1 MFSTNDLLIK
11 TDKHKQLYSRAASFL
26 DSFSRR
32 AAEYDETAQFP
43 RENFEELKEEGMT
56 ALTVPRHLGGE
67 GISLY
72 EFLLVQET
80 LAQGDGATALSLG
93 WHNGIIMQLR
103 DTGKWPQDKFENLAR
118 ETIEKKL
125 LVNAAATE
133 PGTGSPARGGKPATT
148 AVKNKN
154 GWLINGKKTFTS
166 LAPVLDRVIITAT
179 VQEGSI
185 EYIGEFLLDTDT
197 EGIRFD
203 ETWNTLGMRATRS
216 DDLILENVQIHEDSL
231 VATRDQ
237 GHGQTPQGWLLH
249 IPACYLGIAIAARN
263 EAVEFA
269 KNYQPSSLPHPVSET
284 SEVRRKTA
292 EIDLELIQARYF
304 MYYTASLWDE
314 FPEKRTAMGA
324 ELAAV
329 KTVCTNS
336 AVKAVDLAL
345 RIAGGQSLH
354 KKNAFERYYRDV
366 RAGLHNPPPDDVTM
380 QILGKKAYE

>member
-1 MFSTNDLLIK
+1 MFSTNDLLLK
-11 TDKHKQLYSRAASFL
+11 TDKQKQLYSRAASFL
-26 DSFSRR
+26 DSFSHR

-43 RENFEELKEEGMT
+43 RENFEELKAQGMT
-56 ALTVPRHLGGE
+56 ALTVPGHLGGE

-103 DTGKWPQDKFENLAR
+103 DTGKWPQDKFENLAK

-133 PGTGSPARGGKPATT
+133 PSTGSPARGGKPATT
-148 AVKNKN
+148 AVKNEN

-179 VQEGSI
+179 VQEGSK
-185 EYIGEFLLDTDT
+185 EYIGEFLLNTDT

-216 DDLILENVQIHEDSL
+216 DDLILKNVQVHEDAL

-263 EAVEFA
+263 EAVKFA

-292 EIDLELIQARYF
+292 EIDMELMKARYF

-329 KTVCTNS
+329 KTACTNS

-354 KKNAFERYYRDV
+354 KNNAFERYYRDV
-366 RAGLHNPPPDDVTM
+366 RAGLHNPPPDDITM